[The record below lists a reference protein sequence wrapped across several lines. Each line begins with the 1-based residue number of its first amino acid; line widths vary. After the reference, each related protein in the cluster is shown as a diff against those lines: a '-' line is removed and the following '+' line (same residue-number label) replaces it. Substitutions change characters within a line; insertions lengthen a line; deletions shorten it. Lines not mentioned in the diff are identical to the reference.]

1 MKFQVGQIVTVMGQ
15 EAKII
20 SVDPKKRRYKVDM
33 GNFVIE
39 VAESI
44 IK

>member
-1 MKFQVGQIVTVMGQ
+1 MKFKIGQVVTVMGR

-20 SVDPKKRRYKVDM
+20 SIDEKKLRYKVDM
-33 GNFVIE
+33 GNFIIE

-44 IK
+44 IE

>member
-1 MKFQVGQIVTVMGQ
+1 MKFQIGQIVTVMGQ
-15 EAKII
+15 SAKIV
-20 SVDPKKRRYKVDM
+20 SLNPKKKRYKVDM
-33 GNFVIE
+33 GNFIIE